1 MYFSSKRDFL
11 LSVILWICALSL
23 IILPIFFP
31 DSGVWMTPDF
41 LNKQWI
47 KIVILI
53 PIGLGILWIWFK
65 TGYVIEHD
73 VLKIKYGPVKKKIR
87 IEDIYSIREAK
98 NPFSALA
105 LSMDKL
111 EINCRNYKTISI
123 SPKNKKEFIDILLTV
138 NPNIII
144 ETY

>member
-31 DSGVWMTPDF
+31 DSGVWMTPEF

-65 TGYVIEHD
+65 TGYFIEHD
-73 VLKIKYGPVKKKIR
+73 VLKIQFGPVKKKIR

-98 NPFSALA
+98 NPFSAFA

-111 EINCRNYKTISI
+111 EINYRGYKTVSI
-123 SPKNKKEFIDILLTV
+123 SPKNKKEFIDTLLTV